1 MNPLPST
8 SHGPPA
14 PCSPG
19 PTLALHACTST
30 RCSTMW
36 NRRSTIHATPSSST
50 VAVTRTAA
58 LLIAT
63 GCLVV
68 FARHVPCA
76 QRVQQ
81 KIRAVPSSCPQTP
94 FWSAPSPPEPGNT
107 RPVVANHVPCA
118 SNRRPHEHSRQGLP
132 WRYREPLCGTLR
144 FNVAWEVSRC
154 VWIAAGLIYLLAC
167 WNVCTNEPR
176 HQPSRTRLRW

>member
-1 MNPLPST
+1 MNPLPPT

-68 FARHVPCA
+68 FARRVPCA

-81 KIRAVPSSCPQTP
+81 KIRAVPWSCPQTP

-118 SNRRPHEHSRQGLP
+118 SNRCPHEHSPPRTALEVQGAAVRDTPFQCGMGSFQVCLDSGRTNLP
-132 WRYREPLCGTLR
+132 L
-144 FNVAWEVSRC
+144 
-154 VWIAAGLIYLLAC
+154 GLLECL
-167 WNVCTNEPR
+167 
-176 HQPSRTRLRW
+176 H